1 MVLCGNQDQYVP
13 DFVDIVSV
21 VERWEATYRS
31 QPGLSAEGTFKIL
44 QDANHE
50 LADER

>member
-1 MVLCGNQDQYVP
+1 MVLCGKQDQYVP

-21 VERWEATYRS
+21 VEKWEATYRAATD
-31 QPGLSAEGTFKIL
+31 LSAEDTFNIL